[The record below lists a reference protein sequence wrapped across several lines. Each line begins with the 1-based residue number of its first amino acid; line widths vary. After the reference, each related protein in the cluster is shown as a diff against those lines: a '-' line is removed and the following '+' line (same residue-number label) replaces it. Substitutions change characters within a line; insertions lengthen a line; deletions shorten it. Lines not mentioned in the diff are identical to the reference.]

1 MKKIVGFC
9 ILVLFIPAFAFAQT
23 AVSLDAA
30 LKNSTSY
37 LNGRIPP
44 RTKVVVL
51 NFTSDWPNLSDYII
65 EELIGYI
72 VNEGTLTVVDRQNL
86 ETIRKEMD
94 FQLSG
99 EVSDNTAQAVGKKLG
114 AQTII
119 SGSITAI
126 GKTYRL
132 RIRAISVETAQILG
146 MQNID
151 VAQDSRITA
160 LTKNTQP
167 PPAVASNSASGKT
180 SNNTVIVNESNAID
194 SYIPITS
201 DMYIS
206 TDAESKGKSTG
217 SFNIKKEVINGVEY
231 NVINLTITLNKGI
244 EYQWGDLNIRE
255 SILENARKASGIRF
269 KVYGDGKSW
278 FLNVRTKEALTD
290 YSWYRYQFKTSSNKV
305 LTIDVP
311 YSKLKQP
318 DWGKKVLFNKNTIF
332 EIAFGR
338 NDNLGQET
346 LGTAQIKI
354 FDIELY

>member
-1 MKKIVGFC
+1 MMKKIIIAC
-9 ILVLFIPAFAFAQT
+9 FIFIFVAVFAFAQT

-51 NFTSDWPNLSDYII
+51 NFTSDWVKLSDYVI

-99 EVSDNTAQAVGKKLG
+99 EVSDDTAQSIGKKLG

-119 SGSITAI
+119 SGAITAI
-126 GKTYRL
+126 GNSYRL

-146 MQNID
+146 MQNVD
-151 VAQDSRITA
+151 VAQDSRIASLTGTA
-160 LTKNTQP
+160 YSTVANT
-167 PPAVASNSASGKT
+167 SKST
-180 SNNTVIVNESNAID
+180 SNNTNTVTIY
-194 SYIPITS
+194 SYLPNPN
-201 DMYIS
+201 DMKIE
-206 TDAESKGKSTG
+206 TDATYGNGKSTG
-217 SFNIKKEVINGVEY
+217 NVSIGKEVIDGIDRS
-231 NVINLTITLNKGI
+231 VINLSITRNKGY
-244 EYQWGDLNIRE
+244 EYPWGQLKIDS
-255 SILENARKASGIRF
+255 SILIERAKTASGIRF
-269 KVYGDGKSW
+269 KVYGDGKQW
-278 FLNVRTKEALTD
+278 NLDVLTEEALTSTD
-290 YSWYRYQFKTSSNKV
+290 ANPYRYTFKTSNKKV
-305 LTIDVP
+305 TTIDIP

-318 DWGKKVLFNKNTIF
+318 EWVKRKIIFNKNS
-332 EIAFGR
+332 IACFLIISDSSESKTGSS
-338 NDNLGQET
+338 
-346 LGTAQIKI
+346 QIKI